1 MNLVGK
7 ILTGLIAFFSVLF
20 MAMAMAVYAMHVNWK
35 EKVDHPQTGLKVQ
48 LQKETQAKNDFKNQL
63 DKVQQD
69 FDAEKKRLGGQLAG
83 LANENRQLQASVKKL
98 NDDWAEL
105 DKKQREA
112 IGLAQSA
119 QDRQNALSDHVKQ
132 LRGDVKAAETERF
145 QNFTEMVA
153 MTDVLHQRTS
163 ELDSLKA
170 TNVTLVQDVQ
180 KYRKVFDRLS
190 IKPDDVDRLA
200 PPLECHVQGVSDV
213 GTGLIEITAGADEGL
228 LQGHQLDVFRVNDSG
243 PTYLGKVEVVST
255 EPHKAVCKI
264 LPEFLKGTIQKSDN
278 VTNRIK

>member
-20 MAMAMAVYAMHVNWK
+20 MALAMAVYAMHVNWK

-63 DKVQQD
+63 DKIQQD
-69 FDAEKKRLGGQLAG
+69 FDNEKKRLGGQLAALG
-83 LANENRQLQASVKKL
+83 NENKLLKDNLTKLNGDMALLTDRQRVALGAVQASQQ
-98 NDDWAEL
+98 NQNEL
-105 DKKQREA
+105 SGQ
-112 IGLAQSA
+112 
-119 QDRQNALSDHVKQ
+119 VKQ
-132 LRGDVKAAETERF
+132 LRGDVKAIETERN
-145 QNFTEMVA
+145 QNFSEMVA

-163 ELDSLKA
+163 ELDALKN
-170 TNVTLVQDVQ
+170 TNMTLVQDVQ
-180 KYRKVFDRLS
+180 KYRTAFDRLG
-190 IKPDDVDRLA
+190 IKPEDVARQA
-200 PPLECHVQGVSDV
+200 PPLECHVQAVSDV
-213 GTGLIEITAGADEGL
+213 GAGLIEITAGADEGL